1 MASKKGSKDI
11 FSSIFGLV
19 LSTLFLVIGLW
30 QTRLV
35 LYEVKNFSKT
45 QGQVVDIISVQGRRG
60 VTFYSPQ
67 VRFLSQSG
75 EEVIFVEQTQ
85 NSNNT
90 YQKGDRVKVLY
101 NPQNPTDARVSV
113 WWSLY
118 LVPFGFVII
127 GGVTLV
133 LMIGIMAGK
142 ISSGTEEE

>member
-19 LSTLFLVIGLW
+19 LAVVFFGLGLW
-30 QTRLV
+30 QTQSV
-35 LYEVKNFSKT
+35 LYEVKHFSKT
-45 QGQVVDIISVQGRRG
+45 EGQVVDVVSIKGRRG

-75 EEVIFVEQTQ
+75 EVVIFVERTQ

-101 NPQNPTDARVSV
+101 NPENPADARVSV

-118 LVPFGFVII
+118 LVPFSFVII

-133 LMIGIMAGK
+133 LMIGILAGK
-142 ISSGTEEE
+142 ISKESE